1 MVIVGEIIFFYI
13 KIQVV
18 IFVVMLLLI
27 INKKG
32 YPIGYIPPMETE
44 ETYYK
49 RINLLNKI
57 NESNNYKYVVGPLQ
71 EVAEYIENYTKII
84 IKQR

>member
-1 MVIVGEIIFFYI
+1 
-13 KIQVV
+13 
-18 IFVVMLLLI
+18 
-27 INKKG
+27 
-32 YPIGYIPPMETE
+32 METE

-71 EVAEYIENYTKII
+71 EVAEYIEKL
-84 IKQR
+84 